1 MTRHAAR
8 KSHPIA
14 TADQSCNGVLV
25 FDPEATD
32 WSGASAVTWRW
43 SAPGGAGTS
52 WQHLSDVRLRRTQ
65 AYGRVVL
72 VAASGGRAAMVRED
86 TGAIVWQTVT
96 PADSPH
102 AIERIPGGVIVVASG
117 APGRLRLYADT
128 EQSTPFRTVPLP
140 RARGVLYDPEHGA
153 LWAIGAGRLVR
164 YTVSGRGAATTL
176 TEHSAVRFEGEGRD
190 LQPVYGEP
198 GSLWFTDT
206 YGVYRLD
213 VATRRYRQVDGA
225 SGVSAYT
232 SQPTG
237 TRIRA
242 RSQAAGPRGWGGPT
256 VEFLDADGTPEYART
271 RPGAEFATVRL
282 WTPDFR

>member
-25 FDPEATD
+25 FDPEAAD
-32 WSGASAVTWRW
+32 WSGAAAVTWRW

-128 EQSTPFRTVPLP
+128 EQSAPFRTVPLP
-140 RARGVLYDPEHGA
+140 RARGVLYDPEHG
-153 LWAIGAGRLVR
+153 
-164 YTVSGRGAATTL
+164 
-176 TEHSAVRFEGEGRD
+176 AVRFEGEGRD

-213 VATRRYRQVDGA
+213 VATLRYRQVDGA

>member
-8 KSHPIA
+8 TSHPIA
-14 TADQSCNGVLV
+14 TADQSTNGVLV
-25 FDPEATD
+25 FDPDAAD
-32 WSGASAVTWRW
+32 WSRGAAVTWRW

-52 WQHLSDVRLRRTQ
+52 WQHLSDVRLRRTRE
-65 AYGRVVL
+65 YGRVVL

-86 TGAIVWQTVT
+86 TGAIVWQTIT
-96 PADSPH
+96 PADSPY

-117 APGRLRLYADT
+117 APGRLRLYADAGRT
-128 EQSTPFRTVPLP
+128 APFRTVPLP
-140 RARGVLYDPEHGA
+140 RARGVLYDPEHEA

-164 YTVSGRGAATTL
+164 FALSGRGAATTL
-176 TEHSAVRFEGEGRD
+176 TEHSVVRFEGEGRD
-190 LQPVYGEP
+190 LQPVYGDP

-213 VATRRYRQVDGA
+213 VAGRRYRQVDG
-225 SGVSAYT
+225 SGGVSAYT
-232 SQPTG
+232 SQPGG

-242 RSQAAGPRGWGGPT
+242 RSEAAGPRGWGGPT
-256 VEFLDADGTPEYART
+256 IEFLDADGTPAYSRT